1 LTPRVSNT
9 ANIHQP
15 AADPQH
21 WLLDPEITFLNHG
34 SFGACP
40 KPVLEAQN
48 EWRARLERNPLQFL
62 GRDLET
68 LMDPARATLA
78 QFVGAETD
86 DLVFVPNATT
96 GVNSVLR
103 SLRFEPGDE
112 LLTTNQEYNACRNA
126 INFAAEQSGA
136 RVIVAEIPF
145 PIRTADEVIAPILE
159 RVTNRT
165 RLLLVDHVTSQTA
178 LVLPIGKL
186 ISEIN
191 ARGIET
197 LIDGAHA
204 PGMVPLNIQQ
214 LQPTYYSGNCHKW
227 LCAPKGAA
235 FLYVRRDKQKL
246 IRPLVISHGANSA
259 RTDRSRFLLE
269 FGWTGTGDPSA
280 FLCIPEAI
288 RYMGSLLPG
297 GRPEIISH
305 NRSLALAARKVLCSA
320 LSIPEPCPEE
330 FIGSLASIPIPSAIS
345 PHEWPQLP
353 RNEYPLQTRFLA
365 KHRIEV
371 PVVPWPAAPQRLLR
385 ISAQLYNSLPQ
396 YELLAKALIDELREE
411 ASRDSTRH

>member
-1 LTPRVSNT
+1 VSNT

-15 AADPQH
+15 AADPNH
-21 WLLDPEITFLNHG
+21 WLLDPQITFLNHG

-40 KPVLEAQN
+40 KPVLEAQS
-48 EWRARLERNPLQFL
+48 EWRARLEHNPLQFL
-62 GRDLET
+62 ARDLEAS
-68 LMDPARATLA
+68 MDAARATLA
-78 QFVGAETD
+78 RFIGTETE

-126 INFAAEQSGA
+126 LNFIAEQSGA
-136 RVIVAEIPF
+136 RVVVAEVPF

-165 RLLLVDHVTSQTA
+165 KLALIDHVTSQTA
-178 LVLPIGKL
+178 LVLPIAKL
-186 ISEIN
+186 ISEMN

-204 PGMVPLNIQQ
+204 PGMVALNIHQ

-235 FLYVRRDKQKL
+235 FLYVKRDKQKL

-259 RTDRSRFLLE
+259 RSDRSRFLIE
-269 FGWTGTGDPSA
+269 FGWTGTGDLSA
-280 FLCIPEAI
+280 FLSVPEAI
-288 RYMGSLLPG
+288 RFIGSLLPG
-297 GRPEIISH
+297 GWQEIMSH

-320 LSIPEPCPEE
+320 LSISEPCPEE
-330 FIGSLASIPIPSAIS
+330 FIGSLASIPIPAATSS
-345 PHEWPQLP
+345 DEWPRLP
-353 RNEYPLQTRFLA
+353 RNEYPLQGCLLA

-371 PVVPWPAAPQRLLR
+371 PIVPWPAAPKRLLR

-396 YELLAKALIDELREE
+396 YELLTKALLNELSEE
-411 ASRDSTRH
+411 ASKGSNRH